1 MVSILLLGPQDSGAP
16 DPPDAETPG
25 QLLSFF
31 LHSFSEDSQEGQ
43 EEAQDA
49 KKDEVTEKVVE
60 VEDEVTGEVVEVE
73 DEVTEEV
80 VEVGE
85 FLRQTNHLE
94 LYRSLAKLASAEPRE
109 EGGSVQTSVRSGEA
123 SVRSGEASVRS
134 GEASV
139 RSGETNI
146 EELGETSLSSGES
159 FPLSSHQGD
168 SMMKE
173 LFSKFRKGTKEQES
187 GVLPLDKKPDL
198 SPASDVVEQAVE
210 VRVG

>member
-60 VEDEVTGEVVEVE
+60 VEDEVT
-73 DEVTEEV
+73 EEV

-109 EGGSVQTSVRSGEA
+109 EGGSVQT